1 MFLERF
7 KEGIEV
13 THKQNDSTEK
23 KNQNRQEAIQEHF
36 EENFQLS
43 KDIFQSFLKNKSL
56 SADINQST
64 EQINKISFENA
75 NPRNNFFM
83 NELFFAGEAI
93 TEGFL
98 ECFMIEKNTA
108 IEKYQNQLQMIEK
121 IEDGKSQY
129 YVGTFKENK
138 LLRATS
144 YQDSKE
150 ALIDLLQSRE
160 DKRAN
165 NQKQKEEQQM
175 SLSRRK
181 ED

>member
-1 MFLERF
+1 MLERF
-7 KEGIEV
+7 KEGIEI
-13 THKQNDSTEK
+13 THKQDDSKEK
-23 KNQNRQEAIQEHF
+23 KNQNRREAIQEHF

-43 KDIFQSFLKNKSL
+43 KDVFQSFLKDKS
-56 SADINQST
+56 SPAEMNHST

-83 NELFFAGEAI
+83 NELLFAGEAI

-108 IEKYQNQLQMIEK
+108 IEKYQSQLQMIEK

-138 LLRATS
+138 LLRATP

-150 ALIDLLQSRE
+150 ALINLLQSRE
-160 DKRAN
+160 NKRAN

-175 SLSRRK
+175 SRSRRK